1 MGKIFVKHFGF
12 IEDNEENRKLREK
25 LTPSK
30 NDTPT
35 KKSTKKVRANVKRVS
50 NTNTTEQL
58 DDNLPIGAE

>member
-50 NTNTTEQL
+50 NTNTAEQL